1 MASHTSCKPIFTVS
15 AIRNDIPKIRNQK
28 HTNRVHITA
37 IHICIHT
44 HNNSNTQT
52 HGETHTRNTIEREIA
67 RGKESV
73 WERER
78 EKEVL
83 TYDGWQRGSR
93 RWRWQS
99 VLEAAVV
106 SMWGGGGGVVLRVI
120 ESEGLFE
127 SLVLRVIDLSLV
139 VRVSWEFFQFRVFLV
154 VERFWPIA
162 GFSFF
167 FFIFFIYTKPKAA
180 FYKTQLRMNW
190 SCV

>member
-1 MASHTSCKPIFTVS
+1 MASCTSCKPIFTAF
-15 AIRNDIPKIRNQK
+15 AIQNNKPKIRNKK
-28 HTNRVHITA
+28 HTNRAHITV

-52 HGETHTRNTIEREIA
+52 HGETHTRDTTEREIA

-73 WERER
+73 RER

-83 TYDGWQRGSR
+83 TYDGWQRGLR
-93 RWRWQS
+93 WWRWQS
-99 VLEAAVV
+99 VLRVAVA
-106 SMWGGGGGVVLRVI
+106 SMRGGGGGVVLRVI

-154 VERFWPIA
+154 VERFWPIV
-162 GFSFF
+162 
-167 FFIFFIYTKPKAA
+167 Y
-180 FYKTQLRMNW
+180 
-190 SCV
+190 